1 MMFSPEIDE
10 IIFETCPPAP
20 PKPREKSG
28 GDDSRLHALL
38 THDGKEYHVE
48 CLSRKY
54 IVKYRFQ
61 DSELGNIIYN
71 EDGVTIEYSE
81 KELAPDIYRKLRIF
95 IKCWDRSFP
104 NF

>member
-1 MMFSPEIDE
+1 MMLFPVIDE
-10 IIFETCPPAP
+10 IVIETSPPLP
-20 PKPREKSG
+20 PIPKERSE
-28 GDDSRLHALL
+28 GDDSRLYALL

-54 IVKYRFQ
+54 IAKFRFQ
-61 DSELGNIIYN
+61 DSELGNVIYD
-71 EDGVTIEYSE
+71 EDGVILEYSE
-81 KELAPDIYRKLRIF
+81 KELVPDIYRKLRIF